1 MEVSENIGVK
11 EYFEEVVPKM
21 VEEQLAGSA
30 ITGMDGTVFTVE
42 FDVKGDREYV
52 YGITVKDA
60 KDLAVSEGAL
70 ESPMIKVEVSEDVW
84 RKAVTGKLEGAMDM
98 FMDMG
103 QNANRKR
110 YDTLDSIR
118 GTMNVELA
126 VPDGSQADL
135 KVAFNDA
142 ASPEVTFKIGLEDW
156 ALMQKGELAG
166 PTAFMT
172 GKMKI
177 EGDMPFAMA
186 LGNLMT

>member
-1 MEVSENIGVK
+1 
-11 EYFEEVVPKM
+11 M
-21 VEEQLAGSA
+21 VEEQLAGAPSPA
-30 ITGMDGTVFTVE
+30 GWHRLTVE
-42 FDVKGDREYV
+42 VRRKGRPEYV
-52 YGITVKDA
+52 YGITVKTP
-60 KDLAVSEGAL
+60 GPRGQRGRL
-70 ESPMIKVEVSEDVW
+70 ESPMIKVEVTEDVW
-84 RKAVTGKLEGAMDM
+84 RKGGTGKLEGAMDM
-98 FMDMG
+98 FMNMG
-103 QNANRKR
+103 QNTNRKR
-110 YDTLDSIR
+110 DDTLYSIR

-186 LGNLMT
+186 LGNLMTYRQRGRERLSRR